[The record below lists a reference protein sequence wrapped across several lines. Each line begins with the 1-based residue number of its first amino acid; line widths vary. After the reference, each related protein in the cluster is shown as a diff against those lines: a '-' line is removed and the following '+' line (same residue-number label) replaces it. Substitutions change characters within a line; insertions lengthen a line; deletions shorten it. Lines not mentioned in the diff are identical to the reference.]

1 MCIILNKEVQSSVQH
16 PPYTQAAPIPAA
28 GGIFWEVPWFKGSV
42 YKMQLLCPV
51 TEGSQLPQTQRIS
64 RVWPLQRGCTAPSE
78 LLLPSRCTLLRRN
91 WILVHSKLPAVVWN
105 SKPHCSLG
113 SPQNLLAWRMVRE
126 LHQWNQR
133 QRSTQELQKGLQFKA
148 GVCLMP

>member
-1 MCIILNKEVQSSVQH
+1 MCIILKKEVQSSVQH

-51 TEGSQLPQTQRIS
+51 TEGAQLPQTQRVS
-64 RVWPLQRGCTAPSE
+64 SVSPLQRGCMAPSV

-105 SKPHCSLG
+105 SKPTALQALHRISLHG
-113 SPQNLLAWRMVRE
+113 EWSESYTSETRD
-126 LHQWNQR
+126 
-133 QRSTQELQKGLQFKA
+133 STTQELQKVLQFKA